1 MHRSIPLVRTI
12 ACTSLFVGMSLLT
25 PRAGAVEP
33 HGTSCSPSAHVT
45 PARKKRFGLD
55 RMLSAA
61 RQAGA
66 GSLLGAGVLGDS
78 EAAQAAGAIAGA
90 AIEGRSAASAV
101 ADAAGSGK
109 HAQAAGV
116 VAGTAVEL
124 ARQASSN
131 CAASDAST

>member
-1 MHRSIPLVRTI
+1 MHRSIPLVRTL
-12 ACTSLFVGMSLLT
+12 ACTSLLVGMSLLT
-25 PRAGAVEP
+25 SPAGAVE
-33 HGTSCSPSAHVT
+33 HRDTSCSPSASVK
-45 PARKKRFGLD
+45 PVKKKRFGFD
-55 RMLSAA
+55 RVLSAA

-66 GSLLGAGVLGDS
+66 GSLLSAGVLGDS

-101 ADAAGSGK
+101 ADAAGSRE

-131 CAASDAST
+131 CAATDASI